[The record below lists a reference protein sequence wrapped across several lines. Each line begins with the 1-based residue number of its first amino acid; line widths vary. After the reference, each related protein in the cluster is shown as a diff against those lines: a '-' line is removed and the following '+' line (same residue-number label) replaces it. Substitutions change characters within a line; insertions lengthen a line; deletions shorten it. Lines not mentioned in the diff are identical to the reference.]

1 MAENGGQDLLAKL
14 AERGEEA
21 LGRLSDAPGGARITE
36 AIRGLRE
43 RMDEMQRHASG
54 VDALEKRVE
63 ELEKRLARLE
73 GKPAGAAT
81 GAPKP
86 AAAAKPKPK
95 AKPRSAAPKP
105 APKPAPPAE
114 PT

>member
-1 MAENGGQDLLAKL
+1 MTENGGQDLLAKL
-14 AERGEEA
+14 TERGEEA

-54 VDALEKRVE
+54 VDALEKRVV

-73 GKPAGAAT
+73 GKPAGGAPA
-81 GAPKP
+81 APKP
-86 AAAAKPKPK
+86 AAAPKPKPK
-95 AKPRSAAPKP
+95 AKAKPAAPKP
-105 APKPAPPAE
+105 APPPE
-114 PT
+114 PG